1 MTENKLHVP
10 ASLEQALDPQWLQ
23 HALAQISGGAA
34 VVDVKTVDTLETMA
48 AKVRIAVRFA
58 DDSTQHFCLKAFFNP
73 NIARGAGATAIREAR
88 FYERIAP
95 YISVRTPRAIAHID
109 EEKLHAILIMQDL
122 IHAGAHFCSALE
134 PFTVDMA
141 AQTLDQLARLH
152 AAKHLLD
159 GNDWIPFRLSA
170 IAKNPHFTVE
180 KLQELMDGPRCAK
193 LSRHTSDA
201 ALLLKGMKALA
212 ARFAKS
218 PTTIMHGD
226 CHAGNFYLTK
236 EGPGLTDWQLL
247 QRGNCLQDVAY
258 HIAAILPEEVAE
270 REERALLNHYLESL
284 RIHGGTLSTQ
294 NIVPTQEQAW
304 NEYRLAQIYGYYHWA
319 ITTRVEPEIINIFM
333 GRLGAGIERHD
344 TYSLLLGAI

>member
-1 MTENKLHVP
+1 MLVENKLHVP
-10 ASLEQALDPQWLQ
+10 SSLAEAIDPRWLQQALTE
-23 HALAQISGGAA
+23 ISGGAA

-58 DDSTQHFCLKAFFNP
+58 DGITRNFCLKAFFNP

-95 YISVRTPRAIAHID
+95 HVSVRTPRAIAHID
-109 EEKLHAILIMQDL
+109 DEKQTAILIMEDL
-122 IHAGAHFCSALE
+122 IQAGAHFCSALE
-134 PFTVDMA
+134 PFTADMA
-141 AQTLDQLARLH
+141 AQSLDQLARLH

-180 KLQELMDGPRCAK
+180 KLQELMDGSRCAK

-201 ALLLKGMKALA
+201 SLLLEGMKVLA

-236 EGPGLTDWQLL
+236 DGPGLTDWQLL

-284 RIHGGTLSTQ
+284 RAHGGALS
-294 NIVPTQEQAW
+294 NREEAW
-304 NEYRLAQIYGYYHWA
+304 NDYRLAQIYGFYHWA
-319 ITTRVEPEIINIFM
+319 ITTRVEPEIIDIFVH
-333 GRLGAGIERHD
+333 RLGAGIERHD
-344 TYSLLLGAI
+344 TYSLLGLI